1 MRQSTVVTVY
11 FSKQELSDALELYVG
26 STHPALLG
34 HFANGCDFEF
44 VEHPN
49 TGEMAELAVTFRA
62 RSEKLMEPNA
72 DETRIFSKQK

>member
-44 VEHPN
+44 VENPN
-49 TGEMAELAVTFRA
+49 TGELAELAVTFRP
-62 RSEKLMEPNA
+62 RSERLMQPNA